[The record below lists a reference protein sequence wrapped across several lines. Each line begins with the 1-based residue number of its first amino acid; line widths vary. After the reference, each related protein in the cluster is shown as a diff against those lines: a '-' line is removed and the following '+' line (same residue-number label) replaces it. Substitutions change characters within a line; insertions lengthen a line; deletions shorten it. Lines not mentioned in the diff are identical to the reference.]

1 MGGQGVTDTATRPV
15 TRQDLKEFFEVFL
28 EGRFNQLEGRFNQVD
43 TKLDNLASQIGE
55 LDIRVAAVESRM
67 TEVEKVVN
75 HVAKQ
80 RGVQGT
86 PQIGTT
92 RRSSHMG
99 MAAKAAPE

>member
-1 MGGQGVTDTATRPV
+1 
-15 TRQDLKEFFEVFL
+15 
-28 EGRFNQLEGRFNQVD
+28 
-43 TKLDNLASQIGE
+43 
-55 LDIRVAAVESRM
+55 M